1 MSPVMCCDSH
11 HSTVSVGCPEVGFN
25 KLFWRARRL
34 AQPAFTVLAMLSDSE
49 CYLAEDFDA
58 QLFMRIPTSVPV
70 RALFDNSYTP
80 EVLHSMKVAL
90 TSHDIDEACV
100 DRCPSE
106 FCRTPIFLES
116 IYVVVLCNK
125 CKSCY
130 FCAFCLTVCR
140 RLDAGDLACCN
151 AAQSFSPVNKLTTN
165 ERLSSSTTER
175 MRVRVETLLV
185 SLQPDFRAEMVQ
197 RKRLSLQNYSLGD
210 LVQKYGSINPVYVP
224 QSVQSYDHVKR
235 KRSDGADI

>member
-1 MSPVMCCDSH
+1 MLCCDSQ
-11 HSTVSVGCPEVGFN
+11 HSTVSAKVGFN

-34 AQPAFTVLAMLSDSE
+34 AQPPFAVLAMLSDFE

-58 QLFMRIPTSVPV
+58 RLFKVIPTSVPV
-70 RALFDNSYTP
+70 RALFDNSFTP
-80 EVLHSMKVAL
+80 ETLHSMKVAL

-100 DRCPSE
+100 DRCPSA

-116 IYVVVLCNK
+116 IYVVALCTK
-125 CKSCY
+125 CKTCY
-130 FCAFCLTVCR
+130 FCAFCLAVCR
-140 RLDAGDLACCN
+140 RLDAGNLGCCK

-175 MRVRVETLLV
+175 MRLRVETLLV

-224 QSVQSYDHVKR
+224 QSVQSYYLVKR
-235 KRSDGADI
+235 KRSNGADI